1 MTQVNNRS
9 QTIHMNTSK
18 AELKFSKIYEL
29 CLPVLVCFQVHPDT
43 PGHLHGLHILLGSVL
58 LCMFVAVDRLVLLE
72 VCPGLHGTGEMVVGG
87 TVLVTASNGCS
98 PCSTLGAGQG
108 LASWYGRRNI
118 LQRSVLCFI
127 RLTWINVKLMLLV
140 GGLADQSRA
149 RTWAWQLNFIGWVGD
164 FGIGFGL

>member
-43 PGHLHGLHILLGSVL
+43 PGHLHRFHILLGSVL

-108 LASWYGRRNI
+108 LAS
-118 LQRSVLCFI
+118 
-127 RLTWINVKLMLLV
+127 
-140 GGLADQSRA
+140 
-149 RTWAWQLNFIGWVGD
+149 
-164 FGIGFGL
+164 